1 MLKTGLGDETSPR
14 GLWAAEK
21 PDQIW
26 KVISSARSGVLVKQA
41 EQDVYL
47 TQILQG
53 GAPMVLGEV
62 LGARLKFWLSKKPLP
77 LLVGFPTPVCFYVDY
92 PVAGM
97 PSCCPPPAPAPTFL
111 VCEAELGVPR
121 HLS

>member
-1 MLKTGLGDETSPR
+1 MLKTGLGDETSPW

-41 EQDVYL
+41 EQGAHL

-62 LGARLKFWLSKKPLP
+62 LGA
-77 LLVGFPTPVCFYVDY
+77 
-92 PVAGM
+92 
-97 PSCCPPPAPAPTFL
+97 
-111 VCEAELGVPR
+111 
-121 HLS
+121 